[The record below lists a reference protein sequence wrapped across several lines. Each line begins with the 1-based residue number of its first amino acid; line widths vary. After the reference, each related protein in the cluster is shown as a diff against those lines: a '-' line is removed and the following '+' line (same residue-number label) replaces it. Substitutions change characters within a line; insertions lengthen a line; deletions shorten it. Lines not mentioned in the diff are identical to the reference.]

1 MNVGLIIF
9 IVILVLLVVK
19 AIVGVDKYKKK

>member
-1 MNVGLIIF
+1 MDVGLIIF
-9 IVILVLLVVK
+9 IVVLVLLVVK